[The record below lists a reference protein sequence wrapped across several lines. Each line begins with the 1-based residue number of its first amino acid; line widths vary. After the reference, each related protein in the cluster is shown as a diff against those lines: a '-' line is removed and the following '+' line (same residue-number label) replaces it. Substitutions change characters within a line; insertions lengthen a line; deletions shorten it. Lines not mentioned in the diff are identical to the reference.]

1 MSNAK
6 PTFLDV
12 CLLSHGNWH
21 ETERALRSAWR
32 LGLHIHLG
40 LTVDG
45 GYPFSHPL
53 LSVYRVDW
61 ANDFAAARNALLD
74 QITSER
80 PYFLWI
86 DSDEEILCCPA
97 EAPAGLERLFFDVKL
112 NFISGFT
119 AGRRTSVHRNAPSIR
134 WTGPIHE
141 RLSLGSSVPMP
152 PLTFLHG
159 LAVLHHGYEDDSII
173 MAKLLRNAAIA
184 ASSLAE
190 GTDYP
195 GSVLSMARLRAAR
208 GLATAHD
215 WLHVYYAT
223 LAFARKYDYS
233 LDECWEAAAALAYCG
248 YTRPAAR
255 LSARNPLN
263 LPLQLSLLI
272 SHRARTGHIDEERFA
287 FILTCLQRTLWDDRF
302 PFNCNLVRATREQ
315 FAEHVDRE
323 ADALGWRTR
332 LEYNENRNAP
342 MQGNKIFIQCEDIL
356 AETFEDDTLLLSPV
370 TNRVV
375 SLNAT
380 GKVLWD
386 AMEFGFSVNE
396 CLELLEEARGGQLL
410 TDEVSGTKAFFQEL
424 LDAGLICEA

>member
-1 MSNAK
+1 
-6 PTFLDV
+6 
-12 CLLSHGNWH
+12 
-21 ETERALRSAWR
+21 
-32 LGLHIHLG
+32 
-40 LTVDG
+40 
-45 GYPFSHPL
+45 
-53 LSVYRVDW
+53 
-61 ANDFAAARNALLD
+61 
-74 QITSER
+74 
-80 PYFLWI
+80 
-86 DSDEEILCCPA
+86 
-97 EAPAGLERLFFDVKL
+97 
-112 NFISGFT
+112 
-119 AGRRTSVHRNAPSIR
+119 
-134 WTGPIHE
+134 
-141 RLSLGSSVPMP
+141 MP

-159 LAVLHHGYEDDSII
+159 LAVLHHGYEDDGMI

-184 ASSLAE
+184 TNSLAA

-195 GSVLSMARLRAAR
+195 GSVLSLARLRAAQ

-215 WLHVYYAT
+215 WLKVYKVT
-223 LAFARKYDYS
+223 LSFARAHGYS
-233 LDECWEAAAALAYCG
+233 LDGCWEAAAALAYCG
-248 YTRPAAR
+248 YSRPAAR

-263 LPLQLSLLI
+263 LPLQLCLLI

-315 FAEHVDRE
+315 FTEHVNRE

-342 MQGNKIFIQCEDIL
+342 MHCNKIFIQCEDIL